1 MQERLQKYL
10 ARCGA
15 ASRRRAEDLIVQ
27 GRVAVNGETVTVL
40 GTKVDPARDR
50 VALDG
55 KAIAP
60 RPGRTYLALHKPG
73 GYLTTRHDPHGRPTV
88 YDLLPPDCAH
98 LVPVGRLDAQSEGL
112 LFFTDDGAWAQR
124 VAHPRYGGD
133 KEYAVLVS
141 GALTSQQ
148 RKTLQA
154 PMSID
159 GYRLNPVTVAVVG
172 REQNGD
178 TWLAMTLT
186 EGRKRQIRHMLA
198 AIGKRAAR
206 LIRVCIGPAR
216 LGNLAP
222 GKQRPLTAAEIAHWR
237 EPTQSKNA
245 EGVAPAPAPA
255 ARTTASG
262 ARADGCADSCS
273 VTIAQPAARASTS
286 SARTDCTERASTGSA
301 RADCAERAAKGFV
314 RPDCTEHAS
323 TSSAR
328 TDSKE
333 RKAALPSETAD
344 RNGQP

>member
-124 VAHPRYGGD
+124 VAHPRYGGE

-141 GALTSQQ
+141 GALTAQQ

-172 REQNGD
+172 REQNGY

-206 LIRVCIGPAR
+206 LIRVRIGPAR

-237 EPTQSKNA
+237 EPTNVPTI
-245 EGVAPAPAPA
+245 EGEASPPS
-255 ARTTASG
+255 ARTTECG
-262 ARADGCADSCS
+262 ARADGRAGCHSGT
-273 VTIAQPAARASTS
+273 VAQP
-286 SARTDCTERASTGSA
+286 TERTSTGSA
-301 RADCAERAAKGFV
+301 RTGFERTEIERTDFP
-314 RPDCTEHAS
+314 RPDLV
-323 TSSAR
+323 R
-328 TDSKE
+328 TDFG
-333 RKAALPSETAD
+333 RTDIRGTQP
-344 RNGQP
+344 GQPTGNPDCETNRDRA